1 MRFFDMLEM
10 FLGDRGDHGMES
22 LLFGYAEDWRN
33 GCMFSFLGGVVA
45 WSAWWLA
52 QRHRII
58 ILCLADVSVCC
69 VIFLHFQRTFEL
81 EVQPPEQTFEFVLK
95 YTKTT

>member
-1 MRFFDMLEM
+1 MKECPTGSRERMRFFDMLEM
-10 FLGDRGDHGMES
+10 FLGDRGDDGMES

-58 ILCLADVSVCC
+58 ILCLA
-69 VIFLHFQRTFEL
+69 R
-81 EVQPPEQTFEFVLK
+81 
-95 YTKTT
+95 

>member
-1 MRFFDMLEM
+1 MKECPTGSRERMRFFDMLEM
-10 FLGDRGDHGMES
+10 FLGDRGDDGMES

-52 QRHRII
+52 QRHRIT
-58 ILCLADVSVCC
+58 LCLA
-69 VIFLHFQRTFEL
+69 R
-81 EVQPPEQTFEFVLK
+81 
-95 YTKTT
+95 